1 MPVFGFNGGGRGRR
15 LLRPDQV
22 MNNAAVEQ
30 DKVDHIVAEQDA
42 RYDAMTPQ
50 ERDEYYMKPTLMTR
64 IKKALR
70 GQ

>member
-1 MPVFGFNGGGRGRR
+1 
-15 LLRPDQV
+15 

-42 RYDAMTPQ
+42 HYDAMTPQ
-50 ERDEYYMKPTLMTR
+50 QRDEYYMKPKLTTR
-64 IKKALR
+64 IKKAFR